1 MSPSTERAPSQASA
15 ITGRVSVD
23 PRLRDHVAASD
34 TLFIFARAVNGPRMP
49 LAVIRTTASPL
60 PHDFTL
66 DDSMAMSPGA
76 RLSGASEVV
85 VEARISKSGSA
96 TPSPGDLQGK
106 SAVVKQG
113 AQDVSVVIDDVV
125 R

>member
-1 MSPSTERAPSQASA
+1 MSPSTERAPSQASG

-85 VEARISKSGSA
+85 VEARISKSGNA
-96 TPSPGDLQGK
+96 TPSPGDLRGTS
-106 SAVVKQG
+106 SAIKPGTRGV
-113 AQDVSVVIDDVV
+113 AIVIDDVV